1 MRFLYLILAVAAAGC
16 STPFE
21 VELPPEEPRL
31 VIESLFAADSLITL
45 DLSRSEPLLQPAPSS
60 FNSVTDATVRIFENG
75 VEAGQAIYVRNRLRY
90 MSPVRA
96 RAGRTYRVRVE
107 APGLA
112 PAEAEDTVPL
122 PRPFTA
128 TATVARGPELTGGR
142 DRLDDVT
149 VRFRDPSGPD
159 YYALYGLVERRF
171 PDPRQP
177 SQIFPLLFRSADP
190 ALADGNL
197 ESLVSETGD
206 PFYLRAFFSDRPFD
220 GRAVEVQLRV
230 FRLEDEPQFETENID
245 RLRLAVLSP
254 TYYRY
259 QRARSQGGTPF
270 DDVVRVPSNVEGGYG
285 IFAAFAA
292 SEQVLP

>member
-1 MRFLYLILAVAAAGC
+1 MRCFLLLLAAAAAGC

-21 VELPPEEPRL
+21 VELPPEDPL
-31 VIESLFAADSLITL
+31 VVIKSLFAADSLITV
-45 DLSRSEPLLQPAPSS
+45 DLSRSEPLLRPAPGG
-60 FNSVTDATVRIFENG
+60 FGDITDATVTLFEDG
-75 VEAGQAIYVRNRLRY
+75 VEAGQAVYVRDRLRY
-90 MSPVRA
+90 VSDVRA

-107 APGLA
+107 APGLP

-122 PRPFTA
+122 PRPFA
-128 TATVARGPELTGGR
+128 AEVARGPEPTGGR

-149 VRFRDPSGPD
+149 VRFRDPAGPD
-159 YYALYGLVERRF
+159 YYALYGLVERRL
-171 PDPRQP
+171 PDRPQP
-177 SQIFPLLFRSADP
+177 FQVFPLTFRSADP

-197 ESLVSETGD
+197 EALVSDVDE

-220 GRAVEVQLRV
+220 GGPVEILLRV
-230 FRLEDEPQFETENID
+230 RRREDGPEFAVENID

-259 QRARSQGGTPF
+259 QRARAQGGTPF

-285 IFAAFAA
+285 VFAAFAA